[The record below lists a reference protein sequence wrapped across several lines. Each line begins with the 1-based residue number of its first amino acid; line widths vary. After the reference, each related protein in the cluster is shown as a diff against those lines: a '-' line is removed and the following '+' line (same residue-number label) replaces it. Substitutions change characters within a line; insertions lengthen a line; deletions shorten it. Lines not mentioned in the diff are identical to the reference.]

1 MCDLIHR
8 LDNLWCDKILKGYS
22 SVKAKQN
29 PGIVKVDFVSK
40 LVKILKLYVC
50 DSELTHLS
58 IYVEKEGGQLCGPEG
73 KGDVRQQLTSHC
85 SEIEGCHSFSHKS
98 HSCCNL

>member
-40 LVKILKLYVC
+40 LVKIFCVYKLSYMFV
-50 DSELTHLS
+50 T
-58 IYVEKEGGQLCGPEG
+58 V
-73 KGDVRQQLTSHC
+73 
-85 SEIEGCHSFSHKS
+85 
-98 HSCCNL
+98 N